1 MSPLLDKTERLD
13 IDAEYGSNFD
23 DCVLSG
29 IIFSE
34 LEPPTYFGEVPG
46 DALVEINAAEAEAG
60 GNKLVEFDIDYLV
73 SHPEILP
80 DLPRD
85 VVVPFGNQFTEIEN
99 QFFADLQHKEYLT
112 YAEPLEATRA
122 QNEEK
127 YSFGVPDFELSL
139 YEDKFLLL
147 NRGLLF
153 TARVLKWLPG
163 ITLMIVLAIGHA
175 AFFKMSGYAQVPE
188 YRLNYVLVCRYLG
201 CEVPEYENYDELR
214 TRELVYTQPPLR
226 VKSSLGRCHFS

>member
-23 DCVLSG
+23 DCELSG

-80 DLPRD
+80 DLPGD
-85 VVVPFGNQFTEIEN
+85 VFVPFGNEFTQTEN
-99 QFFADLQHKEYLT
+99 QFFC
-112 YAEPLEATRA
+112 RSSA
-122 QNEEK
+122 QRIPHI
-127 YSFGVPDFELSL
+127 Y
-139 YEDKFLLL
+139 
-147 NRGLLF
+147 
-153 TARVLKWLPG
+153 
-163 ITLMIVLAIGHA
+163 
-175 AFFKMSGYAQVPE
+175 
-188 YRLNYVLVCRYLG
+188 
-201 CEVPEYENYDELR
+201 
-214 TRELVYTQPPLR
+214 
-226 VKSSLGRCHFS
+226 